1 MPSDPQ
7 GEPEAIP
14 SVQEFYDALHPTM
27 PSDPQAVLARHVEYG
42 HDHRCH
48 IDGNPMDC
56 DAVLM
61 ARALA
66 ESEKRAELGDAW
78 AAAEAALP
86 GGWFFTMF
94 ISVTGRS
101 YVAHARDTKAD
112 EYTQDGDGEDDHVIA
127 NRTECNGRGPTPAA
141 ALRALAVAL
150 LEGEPDAR

>member
-1 MPSDPQ
+1 MSAED
-7 GEPEAIP
+7 GTFDL
-14 SVQEFYDALHPTM
+14 STM
-27 PSDPQAVLARHVEYG
+27 PEDYQRGYRAAESHYPPMGTWRGSCGHLWDRAVE
-42 HDHRCH
+42 DTDECPRC
-48 IDGNPMDC
+48 
-56 DAVLM
+56 LM

-94 ISVTGRS
+94 ISVPGRS

-112 EYTQDGDGEDDHVIA
+112 EYTQDGDGDDESVIA
-127 NRTECNGRGPTPAA
+127 NRTERNGRGPTPAA
-141 ALRALAVAL
+141 ALRALAAAL